1 MTNMTAEIIAVGTEL
16 LLGDILNTDAQFLAQ
31 QLSKLGINVFYQTV
45 VGDNEK
51 RLTDTIKTALS
62 RSDIVITSG
71 GLGPTHDDITKET
84 LASAMEVGLKLHEP
98 SLKKIEDYFKR
109 MGRIMSQTNVK
120 QAIMP
125 EGCIVLENNNGTAPG
140 GIIEKDGKVAL
151 FLPGPPNEIVPMFN
165 ESVFPYLCQKSDSML
180 FSKTLR
186 IIGIG
191 ESSVEEKLSEL
202 MKNSINPT
210 VAPYAKQSEVTLR
223 ITAKAKDENEAK
235 KLIDPVEKK
244 IRCELG
250 DAVYGTDN
258 DTIYSVVCDMLRQKN
273 MRVSFAESCT
283 GGLLAQSITS
293 VSGASNVFSQSFV
306 TYSNDAKHRLLGVS
320 EETLEKYGAVSEDVA
335 MQMAKGALDVSGA
348 DVAISVTGV
357 AGPDSDENGN
367 PVGLVYI
374 GLAGGEDVI
383 VKEFNFTGNRDKIR
397 MRACVSAYTMLR
409 EYLLN
414 K

>member
-1 MTNMTAEIIAVGTEL
+1 MTAEIIAVGTEL

-62 RSDIVITSG
+62 RSDIIITSG

-84 LASAMEVGLKLHEP
+84 LAGAMGVGLKLHEP
-98 SLKKIEDYFKR
+98 SLEAIEEYFKR
-109 MGRIMSQTNVK
+109 TGRVMSQTNVK

-125 EGCIVLENNNGTAPG
+125 EGCIVLKNNNGTAPG
-140 GIIEKDGKVAL
+140 GIIEKEGKIAI

-165 ESVFPYLCQKSDSML
+165 ESVIPYLSKKSDSML

-186 IIGIG
+186 IIGMG
-191 ESSVEEKLSEL
+191 ESSVEEKLSEF
-202 MKNSINPT
+202 MKNSTNPT
-210 VAPYAKQSEVTLR
+210 IAPYAKQSEVTLR

-235 KLIDPVEKK
+235 KLIEPVEEK
-244 IRCELG
+244 IRRELG
-250 DAVYGTDN
+250 DVVYGTDN
-258 DTIYSVVCDMLRQKN
+258 DTIYSVVCDMLKQKN
-273 MRVSFAESCT
+273 MHVSFAESCT

-293 VSGASNVFSQSFV
+293 VSGASGVFSQSFV
-306 TYSNDAKHRLLGVS
+306 TYSNDAKHNLLGVS
-320 EETLEKYGAVSEDVA
+320 EETLKEYGAVSEKVA
-335 MQMAKGALDVSGA
+335 SQMAKGALEVSGA
-348 DVAISVTGV
+348 DVSVSVTGV
-357 AGPDSDENGN
+357 AGPESDERGN

-374 GLAGGEDVI
+374 GLADGENTI
-383 VKEFNFTGNRDKIR
+383 VKEFNFTGNREKIR
-397 MRACVSAYTMLR
+397 MRACVSAYAMLR